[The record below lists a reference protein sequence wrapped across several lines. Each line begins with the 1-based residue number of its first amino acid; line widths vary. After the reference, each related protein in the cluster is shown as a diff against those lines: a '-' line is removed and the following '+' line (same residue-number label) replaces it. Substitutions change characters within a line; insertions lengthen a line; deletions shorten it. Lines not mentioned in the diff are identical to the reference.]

1 VFDPRYPWVIHV
13 VRDPRD
19 IAVSFYHHNIK
30 AGNIPD
36 GYSMDEFVPRFIAG
50 DFDSS
55 CGTWADHVMSWLAM
69 RQGRSNF
76 LLLRYEDLKENTGRE
91 LLRVGRFLQRAGFS
105 QVEISQEK
113 LMRAVELS
121 TPERMRE
128 LEKQQGRQH
137 VQLRRTRQDKPFV
150 RNAKS
155 GGWRA
160 DLSPKSVALIETVWG
175 DLMQNLGYS
184 LSGAGQKRETGQ
196 LIQNVERTSKDI
208 PVV

>member
-1 VFDPRYPWVIHV
+1 
-13 VRDPRD
+13 
-19 IAVSFYHHNIK
+19 
-30 AGNIPD
+30 
-36 GYSMDEFVPRFIAG
+36 
-50 DFDSS
+50 
-55 CGTWADHVMSWLAM
+55 MSWLAM

>member
-1 VFDPRYPWVIHV
+1 
-13 VRDPRD
+13 
-19 IAVSFYHHNIK
+19 
-30 AGNIPD
+30 
-36 GYSMDEFVPRFIAG
+36 
-50 DFDSS
+50 
-55 CGTWADHVMSWLAM
+55 
-69 RQGRSNF
+69 
-76 LLLRYEDLKENTGRE
+76 
-91 LLRVGRFLQRAGFS
+91 
-105 QVEISQEK
+105 
-113 LMRAVELS
+113 
-121 TPERMRE
+121 
-128 LEKQQGRQH
+128 